1 MAKAHPEPSPS
12 TLPPLTFHP
21 LTPER
26 WDDFEELFG
35 PRGACAGCWCMWWR
49 LRRSEFERQKGDGN
63 KAAMK
68 EIVRSGE
75 IPGLLAYA
83 DGRPIAWCSVAPRKA
98 FPALERSRVLERV
111 DEKPVWSVVCL
122 FVARPFRR
130 RGLTT
135 RLLEAAVRHVRKH
148 GGKILEG
155 YPVEPR
161 EGKMPDA
168 FAWTGLASAFR
179 RAGFEECARRSP
191 TRPIMRRT
199 VAGRGR

>member
-1 MAKAHPEPSPS
+1 MPKPRREQSPS

-49 LRRSEFERQKGDGN
+49 MRRSEFERQKGEGN

-83 DGRPIAWCSVAPRKA
+83 DGRPVAWCSVAPRQA
-98 FPALERSRVLERV
+98 FPALERSRVLERL
-111 DEKPVWSVVCL
+111 DEQPVWSVVCL
-122 FVARPFRR
+122 FVAKPFRR
-130 RGLTT
+130 RGLTN
-135 RLLEAAVRHVRKH
+135 RVLEAAVRHVRNH

-161 EGKMPDA
+161 KGKMPDA

-179 RAGFEECARRSP
+179 KAGFEECARRSP
-191 TRPIMRRT
+191 TRPIMRRK
-199 VAGRGR
+199 VGARRR